1 MNAVLIKLYQNL
13 HRQIASITIDYYS
26 KENQLEVHA
35 YALGYACFFYNLYT
49 WALGM
54 GNQVS
59 GMLGMEP
66 PSIHEY
72 LFSVHNDLL
81 APLPGAI
88 DEEADLLE
96 SELHGNETYYYVV

>member
-1 MNAVLIKLYQNL
+1 
-13 HRQIASITIDYYS
+13 
-26 KENQLEVHA
+26 
-35 YALGYACFFYNLYT
+35 
-49 WALGM
+49 M

-59 GMLGMEP
+59 GMLGIEP

-72 LFSVHNDLL
+72 LFSVHNDML

-96 SELHGNETYYYVV
+96 SELHGTETYYYVV